1 MWFGAEARARLAV
14 LPVCALVMPWRC
26 GLGLPLTDRG
36 EAVAPGVVAERRE
49 PPPPPA
55 VVAEKRDAP
64 SPAGD
69 KRGAPAVSAASEKRE
84 PPAQRVSSAPP
95 RPPPVRVVTL
105 PEEVVLKAIGVGQR
119 QLLHCW
125 TKAQQVDPGLYAG
138 KVRLHLE
145 IDPTGRVTSVTSDT
159 ESAAL
164 ARCLGGVARQLRFP
178 APGQAAVVDV
188 PLMFP

>member
-26 GLGLPLTDRG
+26 GLGLPLADRG
-36 EAVAPGVVAERRE
+36 EAVAPAVVGDKRE
-49 PPPPPA
+49 SPPPQELA
-55 VVAEKRDAP
+55 DKRDVP
-64 SPAGD
+64 SPASD
-69 KRGAPAVSAASEKRE
+69 KRGTPAVSAASEKRE

-95 RPPPVRVVTL
+95 RSPPVRVVTL

-145 IDPTGRVTSVTSDT
+145 IDPTGRVTSVTSDA
-159 ESAAL
+159 ESAVL